1 MFRVHPCCIMCHDF
15 ISCHGWIIS
24 HCLRGLCFV
33 YPFIRWWTFGL
44 LPRWLVW
51 IMLLWAP
58 WVQFFGV
65 YVCAY
70 VCVCV
75 GVDLLGHV
83 VAPCL
88 TFGKLPNWFP
98 PWQHHFISPVAT
110 REGSSFSTFLPALVI
125 HPPPFFF
132 SSILINLFVWLL
144 QVLVASLRIF
154 HLSCSMPDHEL
165 RHEGSSSL
173 PRGQTQAPCTGSSE
187 S

>member
-1 MFRVHPCCIMCHDF
+1 MSTFRLESTFCLLSACARYSIRVGSHDICPLRVWLIFIGHEVFRLHPCCIMCHDF
-15 ISCHGWIIS
+15 ISCHGRIIS
-24 HCLRGLCFV
+24 HGLRGLCFV

-58 WVQFFGV
+58 WVQFFWV

-98 PWQHHFISPVAT
+98 PWQHHFISPVTT

-132 SSILINLFVWLL
+132 
-144 QVLVASLRIF
+144 QVF
-154 HLSCSMPDHEL
+154 
-165 RHEGSSSL
+165 
-173 PRGQTQAPCTGSSE
+173 
-187 S
+187 